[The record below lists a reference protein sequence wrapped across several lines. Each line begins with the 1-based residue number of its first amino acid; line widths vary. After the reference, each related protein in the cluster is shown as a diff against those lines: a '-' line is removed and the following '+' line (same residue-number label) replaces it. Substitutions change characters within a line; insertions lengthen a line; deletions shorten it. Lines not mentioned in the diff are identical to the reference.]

1 MFKNIK
7 DWFNFSKK
15 ELNGI
20 LVLCV
25 LIFFVIIIP
34 PVYSKIFLPEDE
46 DFSAFDKEISKFYAS
61 ETTLSDGYS
70 SYKNL
75 KDEIEEK
82 ELVTEYFSFNP
93 NGLPVESWK
102 RLGLTSR
109 QIQVIKNY
117 ESKGGKFFK
126 KDDLKKIYSISTQ
139 DYARLEPYI
148 EIPNAYPQKRV
159 EVKSTTSSK
168 RSSFLSVK
176 VVEIN
181 SADSSQLESLRGI
194 GPAFASRIV
203 RYRTRLGG
211 FHSKEQLREVY
222 GIDSLMFAAIKD
234 QISVD
239 DMAIQKININ
249 TAVFEDLK
257 RHPYLS
263 YKQMN
268 AILKYRSQ
276 HGRFSSMNDM
286 QKIVILNDEILRK
299 IEPYITF

>member
-1 MFKNIK
+1 MLNSFRNY
-7 DWFNFSKK
+7 FNFSKK
-15 ELNGI
+15 EINGV
-20 LVLCV
+20 LVLV
-25 LIFFVIIIP
+25 FLIFLVIIAP
-34 PVYSKIFLPEDE
+34 TLYPLSGQPEE
-46 DFSAFDKEISKFYAS
+46 KDFTDFDKEVAKFYAS
-61 ETTLSDGYS
+61 EKNTPARGYG
-70 SYKNL
+70 YL

-102 RLGLTSR
+102 RLGLTNR

-148 EIPNAYPQKRV
+148 EIPDTYPQKRV
-159 EVKSTTSSK
+159 EEKSTTSSK

-176 VVEIN
+176 VIEIN

-234 QISVD
+234 QISID
-239 DMAIQKININ
+239 GTAIQKININ
-249 TAVFEDLK
+249 TAAFEDLK

-276 HGRFSSMNDM
+276 HGRFSSINDM
-286 QKIVILNDEILRK
+286 RKIVILNDEILRK